1 MCKGIGS
8 EIVLYA
14 SVVRPDIVAHALY
27 GISAVHSRKGF
38 ALIILIPVISAEK
51 VGDSLLLP
59 GVIDLP
65 MNAGIEVGSVS
76 ELLDN
81 V

>member
-1 MCKGIGS
+1 M
-8 EIVLYA
+8 
-14 SVVRPDIVAHALY
+14 
-27 GISAVHSRKGF
+27 
-38 ALIILIPVISAEK
+38 LIILIPVISAEK
-51 VGDSLLLP
+51 VGDPLLLP

-65 MNAGIEVGSVS
+65 MTAGSEVGPVS

>member
-27 GISAVHSRKGF
+27 GISAVQPRKGF

-51 VGDSLLLP
+51 VGDPLLLP

-65 MNAGIEVGSVS
+65 MNAGIEVGPVS

>member
-1 MCKGIGS
+1 M
-8 EIVLYA
+8 
-14 SVVRPDIVAHALY
+14 
-27 GISAVHSRKGF
+27 
-38 ALIILIPVISAEK
+38 LIILIPVISAEK

-65 MNAGIEVGSVS
+65 MNAGIEVGPVS

-81 V
+81 A